1 MPRST
6 SIPPLPSRLSLRASS
21 LIALLAM
28 LVVGGGCVRRVVEI
42 TSEPSGAI
50 VWLND
55 REVGYT
61 PCEVEILHYG
71 TYDLRVTKP
80 GYEPLVAGRK
90 ASPPVW
96 DLPGPDLVAELV
108 PFELESRNR
117 WHVEL
122 VVEDMSTDAVVQRA
136 IIERD
141 RLAALDKASP
151 VDPGIGTSEGL
162 AEKIERDDGLRPVRP
177 GEPIEGTM
185 QPVEPDP
192 AEEPGIPGL
201 DPGSDPGLDPGIP
214 AATPEND

>member
-1 MPRST
+1 MRGA
-6 SIPPLPSRLSLRASS
+6 SLRG
-21 LIALLAM
+21 LLAGL
-28 LVVGGGCVRRVVEI
+28 LVGLLAGGGCVRRVVEI

-55 REVGYT
+55 REVGST

-80 GYEPLVAGRK
+80 GYEPLVTGRK
-90 ASPPVW
+90 ANPPVW
-96 DLPGPDLVAELV
+96 DLPGPDLVAELL
-108 PFELESRNR
+108 PLEMESRNS

-122 VVEDMSTDAVVQRA
+122 VVEDMSTDAVIQRA

-151 VDPGIGTSEGL
+151 PDPSVGTSEGL
-162 AEKIERDDGLRPVRP
+162 AEKVERADGGKPVEP
-177 GEPIEGTM
+177 GEPVEGGM

-192 AEEPGIPGL
+192 LEEPGIPGL
-201 DPGSDPGLDPGIP
+201 EPGSDPGEDPDIP
-214 AATPEND
+214 AGASGND